1 VWKHSVGAS
10 VAAVL
15 VAGVVAGSSH
25 AQTEEVLGARI
36 EAEARVA
43 AAQQVVGY
51 DEALTLRV
59 DAASADAA
67 ARRLVEQRA
76 AEKAAREAAER
87 AEAERVEAERVA
99 AEQAAAAAAEAARA
113 AAAAEAAAARTSS
126 GKPAPKP
133 SAPAAPTAA
142 WRVAIV
148 NSGGQEA
155 VNACAGGLTRW
166 FENVDGKPYYP
177 IHRSC
182 GGTPIL
188 SLHIGDR
195 VLVDGAPWLVT
206 DSRDVARGAS
216 YAAAAGL
223 NGQILV
229 QTCYRDPNVMRI
241 VALTAA

>member
-1 VWKHSVGAS
+1 MGAS

-15 VAGVVAGSSH
+15 VTGVLAGSSH
-25 AQTEEVLGARI
+25 AGTAEPLGAR
-36 EAEARVA
+36 EAGARVA

-59 DAASADAA
+59 DAASVDAA

-87 AEAERVEAERVA
+87 AEVERVA
-99 AEQAAAAAAEAARA
+99 AEQAAAAAAEAARE
-113 AAAAEAAAARTSS
+113 AAAAEAAAKASS
-126 GKPAPKP
+126 GRSEGTAANRPP
-133 SAPAAPTAA
+133 APAAPGAA
-142 WRVAIV
+142 WQVTVV
-148 NSGGQEA
+148 NSGGQDA

-177 IHRSC
+177 IHRGC

-188 SLHIGDR
+188 SLHLGDR
-195 VLVDGAPWLVT
+195 VLVDGTPWLVT
-206 DSRDVARGAS
+206 DSRDVARGAT
-216 YAAAAGL
+216 YADAAGL

-229 QTCYRDPNVMRI
+229 QTCYGDPSVMRI
-241 VALTAA
+241 VALAAA